1 MIVGLYSSHRY
12 RAVPYPDPVPW
23 AVFDFIELR
32 EDLPVRFS
40 IQFYLLCSTFRAET
54 QMTGRI
60 DEPWMHPVGK
70 RSRCPASLNDVL
82 YAVKFAGK
90 GINGIK
96 IVGGVLMEHLPGI
109 QPGCRRGPVP
119 YHVKMKGCK
128 ERGYQAGVI
137 TEQLDAGVPVACI
150 PTPYMVAAEYT
161 VE

>member
-1 MIVGLYSSHRY
+1 MVAEPYSGQRDL
-12 RAVPYPDPVPW
+12 AVPYPDPVPW

-70 RSRCPASLNDVL
+70 RSHCPASLNDVL

-150 PTPYMVAAEYT
+150 PAPYMVAAE
-161 VE
+161 